1 MESLSQICLQ
11 NLDLASALAS
21 INYFSKYLSSIVIS
35 LNSTHQQ
42 VGEYYF
48 SHWRHNGRQSF
59 HHEKKMCWGEKC
71 RLTKK
76 NGGKVQIGW
85 QKDFIKK
92 KGVESVSRCRDNPAV
107 CAFSQKHLWHF
118 CCRQTF
124 LLKESFR
131 LPFQRERISKQVL
144 RCQTYNIEARHTLQ
158 VFSPVLLFL
167 TSKLSFCFQA
177 RSYEHRC

>member
-42 VGEYYF
+42 VGECYF

-76 NGGKVQIGW
+76 KRGKGADWLTERFYKEKGCWKRISLPW
-85 QKDFIKK
+85 QPGCLRVLTKTFM
-92 KGVESVSRCRDNPAV
+92 
-107 CAFSQKHLWHF
+107 
-118 CCRQTF
+118 TF
-124 LLKESFR
+124 LLPTNFFVERKLPTSFPTR
-131 LPFQRERISKQVL
+131 KNFKAGASMPNLQHWGA
-144 RCQTYNIEARHTLQ
+144 TY
-158 VFSPVLLFL
+158 F
-167 TSKLSFCFQA
+167 TSFFTCLAFFDV
-177 RSYEHRC
+177 